1 MDKWNKTILNSV
13 GRTDIWLKQNDLH
26 GTNRRISIKQVLID
40 QFQQTWR
47 AQMLQSYKGRM
58 YLNYKDN
65 LELEPYFKILNQN
78 ECITIFKFRTS
89 NHNMPIEVGRWCGTL
104 GENRK
109 CTLCT
114 QDALGSEQHYL
125 LSCNQFTTDR
135 TKWLPSSSNN

>member
-1 MDKWNKTILNSV
+1 MLLQNNPNYKWINEIKTILNSV

-47 AQMLQSYKGRM
+47 AQMLKSNKGRM
-58 YLNYKDN
+58 YLIYKDN

-89 NHNMPIEVGRWCGTL
+89 NHNLPIEVGRWGGTL
-104 GENRK
+104 GENQK

-114 QDALGSEQHYL
+114 
-125 LSCNQFTTDR
+125 
-135 TKWLPSSSNN
+135 